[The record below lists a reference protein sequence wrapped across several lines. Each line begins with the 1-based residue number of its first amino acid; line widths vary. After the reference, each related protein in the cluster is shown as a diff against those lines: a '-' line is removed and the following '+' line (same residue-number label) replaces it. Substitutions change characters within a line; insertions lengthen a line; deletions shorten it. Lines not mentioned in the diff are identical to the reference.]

1 MSVTPFFFFWFL
13 GFTSP
18 IAAGTLTF
26 PQLPGI
32 RAIPELSNFDPGGPH
47 KYLNRIYFL

>member
-1 MSVTPFFFFWFL
+1 MRILFFFL
-13 GFTSP
+13 LVPGLYNP
-18 IAAGTLTF
+18 AAAETLTF

-32 RAIPELSNFDPGGPH
+32 QAIPELSNFDPGGPH